1 MILIQKHTQTFYI
14 TWGSDVS
21 FSESHHLYLSCV
33 FNLSSGFWIRLLYI
47 YTVKE
52 HTYCTHTHAHAHT
65 QKHSGLSR
73 CDRCAEAAE
82 TKGRFTTQTQTKS
95 LDCFRNMTINM
106 TMMMVKDDLWNV
118 YLSVTSCFC
127 PSAGVW
133 PRKWS
138 QRPSAVIN
146 CVVTCGSGE
155 RVKEVH
161 RVGL

>member
-1 MILIQKHTQTFYI
+1 M
-14 TWGSDVS
+14 
-21 FSESHHLYLSCV
+21 
-33 FNLSSGFWIRLLYI
+33 YI

-52 HTYCTHTHAHAHT
+52 HTYCTHAHAHT

-82 TKGRFTTQTQTKS
+82 TKGRFTTQTETKS

-127 PSAGVW
+127 PSAGV
-133 PRKWS
+133 
-138 QRPSAVIN
+138 
-146 CVVTCGSGE
+146 
-155 RVKEVH
+155 
-161 RVGL
+161 